1 MRIIAPTLALA
12 VSACALLARQNV
24 ANTLTISTN
33 GSVTSSPLLYGYMYE
48 DINHSGDGGL
58 YAELL
63 QNRAFQGQ
71 TPGTSGALYAWHT
84 VGSASIAI
92 VNNTAPVSSALPN
105 SLSLTIGAEVSGA
118 VGFSNEGY
126 WGIGITEGVTYD
138 ASFYAKLPTDS
149 TFTAQDNV
157 TVQLLSA
164 SGEVLASEAVQG
176 LSESWQH
183 FSVRLTAKKTPESA
197 ANRFAVTVDGANK
210 GGQVIYF
217 TLLSLFPPTWN
228 DRPNGLRKDIVQA
241 LADAKPSFFRFPGGN
256 NLEGEVVKDFWNWTN
271 TIGPLTN
278 RPGRF
283 GDWTYWNTDGLGL
296 MEYLLLCEDLGMEL
310 IMGVYA
316 GYSILGETV
325 PQDQLQPYI
334 DLAISQIEFVMG
346 DAETNEWA
354 ALRAK
359 YGHSEPFKLEYVE
372 IGNEDLYRTA
382 PQSYLAYRWAAFVNA
397 ISAKYPQLKLI
408 STTNYGAALNPVPK
422 YVDIHHYERPSYFI
436 NRYNMYD
443 NRTLYPSTVQ
453 IFEGEYAVIR
463 NNTNSARLEYPTLE
477 AAVAEATFMAGME
490 KNSDLVF
497 AAAYAPVLQ
506 HVNGTQWAPDLI
518 GMYHL
523 PDYMRPSN
531 NVCAALTPAF
541 DAYNVIKSPS
551 YWVQHMFSV
560 NRGDTILSVQSTAK
574 VNPIY
579 WVASKTSTSVYVK
592 LTNILNTTTTLGFS
606 FPDLNIASGANATV
620 LTHSD
625 YYVVNTPANPNAV
638 VPKEVSFT
646 AGKSFTFDIPGQS
659 VVVLKLALE

>member
-1 MRIIAPTLALA
+1 MKLTLTLIALALPA
-12 VSACALLARQNV
+12 FSSITRQNV
-24 ANTLTISTN
+24 ANTLTVSTN
-33 GSVTSSPLLYGYMYE
+33 GSFASSPLLYGYMFE

-71 TPGTSGALYAWHT
+71 VPGTAAALTAWHAL
-84 VGSASIAI
+84 GSAAIAV
-92 VNNTAPVSSALPN
+92 VNNITPVSEALPN
-105 SLSLTIGAEVSGA
+105 SLSLTIGNNTSGS
-118 VGFSNEGY
+118 VGFSNEGF
-126 WGIGITEGVTYD
+126 WGIGVTEGVTYD
-138 ASFYAKLPTDS
+138 ASFYAKLPS
-149 TFTAQDNV
+149 GSSFAAQDTL

-164 SGEVLASEAVQG
+164 SGESLATASVQG
-176 LSESWQH
+176 LTDEWQL
-183 FSVRLTAKKTPESA
+183 FSVKLLARKTPSSA
-197 ANRFAVTVDGANK
+197 GNSFAITVDGVDK
-210 GGQVIYF
+210 GGQVLYF
-217 TLLSLFPPTWN
+217 ALLSLFPPTWN
-228 DRPNGLRKDIVQA
+228 DRPNGLRKDIVQS

-256 NLEGEVVKDFWNWTN
+256 NLEGETVPQFWNWTK
-271 TIGPLTN
+271 TVGPLVD

-296 MEYLLLCEDLGMEL
+296 LEYLLFCEDLGMEL

-316 GYSILGETV
+316 GYSILGGTV
-325 PQDQLQPYI
+325 PAADLQPYI

-359 YGHSEPFKLEYVE
+359 YGHPEPFKLEYVE

-408 STTNYGAALNPVPK
+408 STTNYGAALNPTPK

-436 NRYNMYD
+436 NRYGLYD
-443 NRTLYPSTVQ
+443 NRTLYPATVQ

-463 NNTNSARLEYPTLE
+463 NNAVSTRLEYPTLE

-506 HVNGTQWAPDLI
+506 HINSTQWAPDLI
-518 GMYHL
+518 G
-523 PDYMRPSN
+523 
-531 NVCAALTPAF
+531 F
-541 DAYNVIKSPS
+541 DAYNIIKSAS

-560 NRGDTILSVQSTAK
+560 NRGDTILSVKSTAK
-574 VNPIY
+574 VNPIF
-579 WVASKTSTSVYVK
+579 WVASKTNTSAFVK
-592 LTNILNTTTTLGFS
+592 LTNVLNTTTTLAFN
-606 FPDLNIASGANATV
+606 FPDLSIAPNATATI
-620 LTHSD
+620 LAHAD
-625 YYVVNTPANPNAV
+625 YSIMNTPLAPNAIEPSE
-638 VPKEVSFT
+638 VPFVAGQAFSF
-646 AGKSFTFDIPGQS
+646 DVPGQS
-659 VVVLKLALE
+659 VVILKLVLQ

>member
-1 MRIIAPTLALA
+1 MRIITPTLALA
-12 VSACALLARQNV
+12 VSAYALVARQSV

-33 GSVTSSPLLYGYMYE
+33 GSVASSPLLYGYMYE

-84 VGSASIAI
+84 VGSASIA
-92 VNNTAPVSSALPN
+92 VVSNTAPVSSALPN
-105 SLSLTIGAEVSGA
+105 SLSLTIGANVSGSA
-118 VGFSNEGY
+118 GFSNEGY
-126 WGIGITEGVTYD
+126 WGIGITEGVTYN
-138 ASFYAKLPTDS
+138 ASFYAKLPANS
-149 TFTAQDNV
+149 AFTTQDHV

-176 LSESWQH
+176 LSESWQQ

-197 ANRFAVTVDGANK
+197 ANRFAVVVDGANK
-210 GGQVIYF
+210 SGQTIYF

-228 DRPNGLRKDIVQA
+228 DRPNGLRKDIVQT

-256 NLEGEVVKDFWNWTN
+256 NLEGEVVRDFWNWTN

-310 IMGVYA
+310 ILGVYA

-325 PQDQLQPYI
+325 PANQLQPYI

-359 YGHSEPFKLEYVE
+359 YGHPEPFKLEYVE

-408 STTNYGAALNPVPK
+408 STTNYGAALNPTPK

-443 NRTLYPSTVQ
+443 DRTLYPSTVQ

-463 NNTNSARLEYPTLE
+463 NNTSSARLEYPTLE

-518 GMYHL
+518 AY
-523 PDYMRPSN
+523 
-531 NVCAALTPAF
+531 
-541 DAYNVIKSPS
+541 DAYNIIKSPS

-579 WVASKTSTSVYVK
+579 WVASKTKSSAYVK
-592 LTNILNTTTTLGFS
+592 LTNILNTTTTLGFN
-606 FPDLNIASGANATV
+606 FPDLNIASDASATV
-620 LTHSD
+620 LTHSN
-625 YYVVNTPANPNAV
+625 YYAVNTPANPNVV

-646 AGKSFTFDIPGQS
+646 AGKSFTFDVPGQS
-659 VVVLKLALE
+659 VMVLKLSLE

>member
-1 MRIIAPTLALA
+1 
-12 VSACALLARQNV
+12 
-24 ANTLTISTN
+24 
-33 GSVTSSPLLYGYMYE
+33 
-48 DINHSGDGGL
+48 
-58 YAELL
+58 
-63 QNRAFQGQ
+63 QGQ

-84 VGSASIAI
+84 VGSASIAVI
-92 VNNTAPVSSALPN
+92 NNIAPVSSALPN
-105 SLSLTIGAEVSGA
+105 SLSLTVGAGASGA

-126 WGIGITEGVTYD
+126 WGIGITEGVTYN

-149 TFTAQDNV
+149 AFTAQDNV

-176 LSESWQH
+176 LSGSWQQ
-183 FSVRLTAKKTPESA
+183 FSVRLTAKKTAGSA
-197 ANRFAVTVDGANK
+197 ANRFAVTVESANK
-210 GGQVIYF
+210 SGQVIYF

-271 TIGPLTN
+271 TVGPLTN

-296 MEYLLLCEDLGMEL
+296 MEYLLLCEDLGMVGAYDVQYISQILTSFIQEL
-310 IMGVYA
+310 ILGVYA

-325 PQDQLQPYI
+325 PQNQLQPYI

-346 DAETNEWA
+346 DAKTNEW
-354 ALRAK
+354 
-359 YGHSEPFKLEYVE
+359 
-372 IGNEDLYRTA
+372 GNEDLYRTA

-408 STTNYGAALNPVPK
+408 STTNYGAALNPTPK

-443 NRTLYPSTVQ
+443 DRTLYPSTVQ

-463 NNTNSARLEYPTLE
+463 NNTSSARLEYPTLE

-518 GMYHL
+518 GMYYL
-523 PDYMRPSN
+523 PDNMRLN
-531 NVCAALTPAF
+531 NDVCAALTPAF

-560 NRGDTILSVQSTAK
+560 NRGNTILSVKSTAK

-579 WVASKTSTSVYVK
+579 WVASKTNTSAYIK
-592 LTNILNTTTTLGFS
+592 LTNILNTTTTLGFN
-606 FPDLNIASGANATV
+606 FPDLKIASDASATV
-620 LTHSD
+620 LTHSN
-625 YYVVNTPANPNAV
+625 YYAVNTPTNPNTV

-646 AGKSFTFDIPGQS
+646 AGKSFTFDVPGQS
-659 VVVLKLALE
+659 VVVLKLSLE

>member
-1 MRIIAPTLALA
+1 MKVLGSCFALAAPVLALT
-12 VSACALLARQNV
+12 SRQNV

-33 GSVTSSPLLYGYMYE
+33 GSFASSPLLYGYMYE

-71 TPGTSGALYAWHT
+71 TPGTSAALYAWHPL
-84 VGSASIAI
+84 GSTTIAV
-92 VNNTAPVSSALPN
+92 VNNTTPVSQALPN
-105 SLSLTIGAEVSGA
+105 SLSLTIPYNTSGS
-118 VGFSNEGY
+118 VGFTNEGY
-126 WGIGITEGVTYD
+126 WGIGVKGGVNYN
-138 ASFYAKLPTDS
+138 ASFYAKLPSGSSLTASS
-149 TFTAQDNV
+149 TI

-164 SGEVLASEAVQG
+164 SGESLATANVQG
-176 LSESWQH
+176 LTESWKQ
-183 FSVRLTAKKTPESA
+183 FSVQLLARKTPKSA
-197 ANRFAVTVDGANK
+197 ANSFAITVDGAGK

-217 TLLSLFPPTWN
+217 ALLSLFPPTWN
-228 DRPNGLRKDIVQA
+228 GRPNGMRKDIVQT

-256 NLEGEVVKDFWNWTN
+256 NLEGETVPQFWNWTK
-271 TIGPLTN
+271 TVGPLVD

-296 MEYLLLCEDLGMEL
+296 LEYLLLCEDLGMCWMNLMVVQQEL

-316 GYSILGETV
+316 GYSILGGTV
-325 PQDQLQPYI
+325 PEADLQPYI

-346 DAETNEWA
+346 DAKTNQWA

-359 YGHSEPFKLEYVE
+359 YGHPEPFKLEYVE

-408 STTNYGAALNPVPK
+408 STTTYGAALNPAPK

-436 NRYNMYD
+436 NRYSMYD
-443 NRTLYPSTVQ
+443 NRTLYPPTVQ
-453 IFEGEYAVIR
+453 MYGFEGEYAVIR
-463 NNTNSARLEYPTLE
+463 NNSVSTRLEFPTLE

-506 HVNGTQWAPDLI
+506 HINSTQWAPDLV
-518 GMYHL
+518 G
-523 PDYMRPSN
+523 
-531 NVCAALTPAF
+531 F
-541 DAYNVIKSPS
+541 DAYNIIRSVS
-551 YWVQHMFSV
+551 YWVQHVRMFSV
-560 NRGDTILSVQSTAK
+560 NRGDTILSVKSTAK

-579 WVASKTSTSVYVK
+579 WVVSKTNTTAFVK
-592 LTNILNTTTTLGFS
+592 LTNILNSTTTLAFN
-606 FPDLNIASGANATV
+606 FPDLNVASNATATV
-620 LTHSD
+620 LTH
-625 YYVVNTPANPNAV
+625 PNY
-638 VPKEVSFT
+638 S
-646 AGKSFTFDIPGQS
+646 S
-659 VVVLKLALE
+659 